1 MLGSKRRNEKEK
13 YIALIFIFLSFLLL
27 FFPKDLKF
35 KISLFPNSIL
45 LKPLTIA
52 RQFLLSLKNYQ
63 KERDYLYELSL
74 KQNLTLAQLKKIS
87 NLTLFS
93 LESLEN
99 SYIIRRANI
108 ISRDNSLKRY
118 LIIDKG
124 LKDSVMVNFPVV
136 TNEGIVGKVIACSD
150 EISVVET
157 FYSPYSKISAK
168 VQKNNYLTCVGCKG
182 NLLYL
187 DYLDEKC
194 DISENDTIVS
204 TEIGGIFPEGL
215 KIGVVKKIEKKN
227 NGTFN
232 VIIEPVVDLLK
243 IDDVYILQKRLK
255 KIKRDELE
263 ILLKQLE
270 LKLPE
275 IKFLR

>member
-1 MLGSKRRNEKEK
+1 MVPKKRSEKEK
-13 YIALIFIFLSFLLL
+13 YFSFIFLFLSLIIFFFPRDFKLKILLL
-27 FFPKDLKF
+27 PN
-35 KISLFPNSIL
+35 SLF
-45 LKPLTIA
+45 LKPLAITK
-52 RQFLLSLKNYQ
+52 QFLLSLKNYQ
-63 KERDYLYELSL
+63 EERKYLYELSL
-74 KQNLTLAQLKKIS
+74 KQNLALAQLKKIS
-87 NLTLFS
+87 NISSFF

-99 SYIIRRANI
+99 SIIIKRANI
-108 ISRDNSLKRY
+108 ICRDNSLKKY

-124 LKDSVMVNFPVV
+124 LKDSIMVNFPVV
-136 TNEGIVGKVIACSD
+136 THQGVVGKTIACGE

-168 VQKNNYLTCVGCKG
+168 VQRSNYLTCVGCKQDV
-182 NLLYL
+182 LYL

-194 DISENDTIVS
+194 DIQENDTIIS

-215 KIGVVKKIEKKN
+215 KIGVVKKVEKTSS
-227 NGTFN
+227 GILN
-232 VIIEPVVDLLK
+232 VQIEPVVDLLK
-243 IDDVYILQKRLK
+243 IDDVYILQKKER
-255 KIKRDELE
+255 KIRKDELE

>member
-1 MLGSKRRNEKEK
+1 MLISKKRSEKEK
-13 YIALIFIFLSFLLL
+13 YLSLIFIFLSLIIF
-27 FFPKDLKF
+27 FFPRDFKL
-35 KISLFPNSIL
+35 KISLLPNSII
-45 LKPLTIA
+45 LKPLLIV

-63 KERDYLYELSL
+63 KERNYLYELFL
-74 KQNLTLAQLKKIS
+74 RENLTLAQLKKIS
-87 NLTLFS
+87 NLSSFS

-99 SYIIRRANI
+99 AYIIRRANI
-108 ISRDNSLKRY
+108 ISRDNSLRKY

-124 LKDSVMVNFPVV
+124 LRDSIMVNLAVV
-136 TNEGIVGKVIACSD
+136 SYEGVVGKVIACSD

-168 VQKNNYLTCVGCKG
+168 VKRNNYLTCVGCKG
-182 NLLYL
+182 AVLYL

-194 DISENDTIVS
+194 DIMENDTIVS

-215 KIGVVKKIEKKN
+215 KIGVVKKIERKG

-232 VIIEPVVDLLK
+232 IIIEPAVNLLK
-243 IDDVYILQKRLK
+243 IDDVYILQKRTR
-255 KIKRDELE
+255 KIKKDELE
-263 ILLKQLE
+263 LLLKQLE

-275 IKFLR
+275 IKFIK